1 MFHDTVTDEISSR
14 YLQELKS
21 KYIDSLVL
29 GCTHYP
35 LIRST
40 IARTMGSE
48 VTLVNPAYETAVQLK
63 TLLRSMEM
71 NCDEG
76 RDLPVEEKYQFFV
89 SDMADKFRA
98 FATAILPDEVK
109 QTIKI
114 NIEEY

>member
-1 MFHDTVTDEISSR
+1 MS
-14 YLQELKS
+14 ELKS
-21 KYIDSLVL
+21 KYIDALVL

-40 IARTMGSE
+40 IARTMGSD

-63 TLLRSMEM
+63 TLLQSMEM

-76 RDLPVEEKYQFFV
+76 RNLTNDEKYQFFV

-109 QTIKI
+109 KTIKI